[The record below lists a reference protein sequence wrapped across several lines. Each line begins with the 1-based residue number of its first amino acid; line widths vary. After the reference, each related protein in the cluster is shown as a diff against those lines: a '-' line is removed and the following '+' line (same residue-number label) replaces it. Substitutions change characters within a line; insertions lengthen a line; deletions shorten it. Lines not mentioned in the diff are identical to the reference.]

1 MISLLRYSLSRGGA
15 SRVRGALLLVL
26 EQAWKSLD
34 TGGRFEVGCT
44 SPKKDVTIQTSPPSS
59 GSPDGQY
66 DRVFEG
72 A

>member
-1 MISLLRYSLSRGGA
+1 MC
-15 SRVRGALLLVL
+15 
-26 EQAWKSLD
+26 K
-34 TGGRFEVGCT
+34 T